1 MAVRAIA
8 FLPNKLQNVVK
19 KSFDSA
25 IQSGDESK
33 FLSSL
38 PSNIKAEV
46 EKKRGQLSSGIKNT
60 RDLENKLD
68 KIASSEVNEQLE
80 FVTPVIRIVQ
90 TIVFL
95 LVILIMKI

>member
-1 MAVRAIA
+1 MENCNNFNKQMGYLSKLAVRAIA

-38 PSNIKAEV
+38 P
-46 EKKRGQLSSGIKNT
+46 
-60 RDLENKLD
+60 NKY
-68 KIASSEVNEQLE
+68 KQ
-80 FVTPVIRIVQ
+80 
-90 TIVFL
+90 
-95 LVILIMKI
+95 K